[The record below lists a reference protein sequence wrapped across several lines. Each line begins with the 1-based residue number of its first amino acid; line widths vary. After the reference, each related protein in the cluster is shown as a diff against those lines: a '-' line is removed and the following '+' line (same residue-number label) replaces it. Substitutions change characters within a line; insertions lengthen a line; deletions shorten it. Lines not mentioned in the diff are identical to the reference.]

1 LYMRHPSTLPVAG
14 GPPNPYNRLVHLAEI
29 CCMLNSIT
37 GGLTNHYSNLKDEYM
52 AMSLEVKKT
61 FYKNTK
67 ANQDRIITHSAEL
80 VADFRSMV
88 DNDFTIMLIRPNI
101 EHNMLGVMMGRGGVE
116 DLGATFWGQTELSVY
131 DDGMH
136 GKWGMSY
143 KYHERAMV
151 LNERNLIRH
160 WDVAFN
166 GYNGGYDDVFVDW
179 GWHDPAFGEATNDL
193 SKPYDGPSIMGLVM
207 PRYTGSFPNPI
218 LLSHGAPHTQ
228 MTNMD
233 PEGFNS
239 VYDERMAVF
248 SNDSAWAQRYALYS
262 AQQNF
267 PNFEMLH
274 ATRKPAG
281 TNSHESVTEVTSV
294 AFQGTIH
301 VDHEGNNSWEHTR
314 GAGHLGDSYV
324 GVASVRE
331 GKGFRQEGVPSF
343 TRAV

>member
-1 LYMRHPSTLPVAG
+1 LEKWFEGKAATEAG
-14 GPPNPYNRLVHLAEI
+14 EDG
-29 CCMLNSIT
+29 T
-37 GGLTNHYSNLKDEYM
+37 GATAARPGAGRKDLQGLTIS
-52 AMSLEVKKT
+52 
-61 FYKNTK
+61 F
-67 ANQDRIITHSAEL
+67 
-80 VADFRSMV
+80 
-88 DNDFTIMLIRPNI
+88 MLARPNI

-166 GYNGGYDDVFVDW
+166 GYNGGNDDVFVDW
-179 GWHDPAFGEATNDL
+179 LQTDNFGEATNDL
-193 SKPYDGPSIMGLVM
+193 SKSYDGPSIMAMVM
-207 PRYTGSFPNPI
+207 PKYHETSMPNPI
-218 LLSHGAPHTQ
+218 LLSHGAPHQ
-228 MTNMD
+228 QNSHID
-233 PEGFNS
+233 PENFNS
-239 VYDERMAVF
+239 IYDERMAVF
-248 SNDSAWAQRYALYS
+248 SNDSGWAQRYQRYAS
-262 AQQNF
+262 QPNF

-274 ATRKPAG
+274 STRKVAG
-281 TNSHESVTEVTSV
+281 VNSQESVTEVTSV

-301 VDHEGNNSWEHTR
+301 IDRLGNNQWDCTR
-314 GAGHLGDSYV
+314 GAGHLGESYV

-331 GKGFRQEGVPSF
+331 GKGFRNDNVPSF